1 MKKISCLLFLVGS
14 AFLGLAQGNTETY
27 ALLESKYES
36 SEYDACIKMVK
47 EVESFTANRM
57 DTMAA
62 NSYFYLGD
70 AFLQAGNEVKAL
82 QYFEREKELR
92 AKLPAG
98 DGTHY
103 SNSLFNLAFAY
114 LQAGKYPQ
122 AGKTAEELLAYDRK
136 LYDANSAEFASTV
149 LSVADI
155 YLKVDRLNEAEKLL
169 KSTLKRY
176 PKNTVIEGQLLTK
189 LGDLYSYRSEFS
201 NATKTLEQ
209 ATEVLFHTAGDDTP
223 EYTSAAVA
231 LGILYMGQG
240 KYPEAEGIFD
250 VALSIL
256 DPSEVAYANVLNNQ
270 AYVYKS
276 LGQFD
281 RAENLFK
288 KIRQLDSLAVGTQHP
303 DFAVTLSNLTEVLT
317 EAGKYAEAE
326 KAIQLALDIQ
336 KKNKGD
342 NTASYAR
349 KLNKLA
355 HNYEKSGSPEKAIPF
370 LEDALK
376 IYKKTLGVNSPE
388 YATAEFNLGNAY
400 WKSGKGQEGLKHLQT
415 SASIRGKVLGKNHP
429 KYAESIQKIG
439 EYQWEQKQLKEA
451 HQSFGQVFDNSY
463 FQIEK
468 TFPGMTEEEKTNFFY
483 NKIKGD
489 FEKFNSFVVANSKA
503 DPMLLDDMFNYHI
516 NTKGAIMQA
525 TEKVRRAILT
535 SNDSS
540 LINLFTS
547 WQSQKEQIAR
557 AYSQNVEAS
566 TLDSLVASANLIEKE
581 LAKRSS
587 SFASQF
593 SKQKATW
600 QQIQQLLKP
609 GEACVEVIR
618 FREYAPEKA
627 GAFSDKILYA
637 YLIITSE
644 TKDHPI
650 LVTQDN
656 GSELE
661 SKFIKFY
668 HNSIRYNMEDV
679 RSHGNFFA
687 SIGTVLDNNKI
698 TKVFFSPDGVYN
710 QLNVNSLKN
719 PATGKYLVDEY
730 DFHLV
735 TNSKELV
742 EKENESVAGPTPILI
757 GFPKFNM
764 QTDVANAGQSGQTRG
779 RMRGATRGGTRELRG
794 LMRLV
799 GGSGGGISEL
809 PGTQKE
815 ISDISKLFVNDPKVY
830 LAQQASEDI
839 AKSVNNPPYLHIAT
853 HGYFL
858 EDEADERGTG
868 EYVTNPML
876 KAGLIF
882 AGAENF
888 IVDGQP
894 VNDAGD
900 DGILTAYEAMN
911 LRLDNTKLVVLSA
924 CETGLGK
931 VKNGEGVYGLQR
943 AFKLAGTQTIVMS
956 LWSVDDDAT
965 QELMSTFYTE
975 LMKSGNQHE
984 SFRIAQQHIKEK
996 YKTPF
1001 YWGAFI
1007 MVGI

>member
-1 MKKISCLLFLVGS
+1 MKKLSCLLFLVAS
-14 AFLGLAQGNTETY
+14 ATLAFSQGNSETY
-27 ALLESKYES
+27 ALLETRYES

-47 EVESFTANRM
+47 EVESFAANRL

-62 NSYFYLGD
+62 NSFFYLGD
-70 AFLQAGNEVKAL
+70 AYLQAGNEAKAL
-82 QYFEREKELR
+82 QYFEREKQLR

-103 SNSLFNLAFAY
+103 SNSLYNLAFAY
-114 LQAGKYPQ
+114 LQAGKYPE

-149 LSVADI
+149 MSVADI
-155 YLKVDRLNEAEKLL
+155 YLKVDRLNEAERLL

-201 NATKTLEQ
+201 NATKALEQ

-240 KYPEAEGIFD
+240 KYPEAEEIFD

-256 DPSEVAYANVLNNQ
+256 DPAEVAYANVLNNQ

-288 KIRQLDSLAVGTQHP
+288 KIRSLDSLAVGTGHP
-303 DFAVTLSNLTEVLT
+303 DFAITLSNLTEVLT
-317 EAGKYAEAE
+317 ESGKYAEAE
-326 KAIQLALDIQ
+326 KAIQLALEIQ
-336 KKNKGD
+336 KKNKGA

-355 HNYEKSGSPEKAIPF
+355 HNYEKSGSPEKAIPY
-370 LEDALK
+370 LEEALK
-376 IYKKTLGVNSPE
+376 IYKKTLGSNSPE

-400 WKSGKGQEGLKHLQT
+400 WKSGKGPEGLKHLQT
-415 SASIRGKVLGKNHP
+415 SASIRAKVLGKNHP

-463 FQIEK
+463 FQIEE
-468 TFPGMTEEEKTNFFY
+468 TFPGLTEEEKTNFFY
-483 NKIKGD
+483 NKIKGN
-489 FEKFNSFVVANSKA
+489 FEKFNSFAVANSKT

-525 TEKVRRAILT
+525 TEKVRKAILT
-535 SNDSS
+535 SNDSV
-540 LINLFTS
+540 LINLFAS

-557 AYSQNVEAS
+557 AYSQNVEAAK
-566 TLDSLVASANLIEKE
+566 LDSLVESANVMEKE
-581 LAKRSS
+581 LAKKSS
-587 SFASQF
+587 SFAAQF
-593 SKQKATW
+593 TKERVTW
-600 QQIQQLLKP
+600 QQIQQTLKP

-618 FREYAPEKA
+618 FREYTPAKA
-627 GAFSDKILYA
+627 GNFSEKVVYA

-650 LVTQDN
+650 LASQEN
-656 GSELE
+656 GIELE
-661 SKFIKFY
+661 GKFIKFY
-668 HNSIRYNMEDV
+668 HNSIRYNMDDL
-679 RSHGNFFA
+679 RSHGNFFET
-687 SIGTVLDNNKI
+687 IGTVLDANKI
-698 TKVFFSPDGVYN
+698 SKVYFSPDGVYN

-719 PATGKYLVDEY
+719 PATGKYLVDQY

-742 EKENESVAGPTPILI
+742 EKESESVANQSPILI

-764 QTDVANAGQSGQTRG
+764 QKDVATTGAAGQTRG
-779 RMRGATRGGTRELRG
+779 RTRGVTRGGTRELRG

-815 ISDISKLFVNDPKVY
+815 ISDISKLFSNEPKVY
-830 LAQQASEDI
+830 LEQQASEDI

-858 EDEADERGTG
+858 EDETEERGS
-868 EYVTNPML
+868 EHVTNPML
-876 KAGLIF
+876 KAGLIL

-888 IVDGQP
+888 IVDGEP

-943 AFKLAGTQTIVMS
+943 AFKLAGTQSIVMS

-965 QELMSTFYTE
+965 QELMSTFYSE
-975 LMKSGNQHE
+975 LMKSGDQHE
-984 SFRIAQQHIKEK
+984 SFRIAQQRIKEK